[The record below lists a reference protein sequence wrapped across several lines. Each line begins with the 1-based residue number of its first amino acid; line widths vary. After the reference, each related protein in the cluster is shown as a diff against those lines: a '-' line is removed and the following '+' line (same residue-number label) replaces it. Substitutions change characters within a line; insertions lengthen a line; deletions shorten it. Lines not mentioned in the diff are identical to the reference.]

1 MAGPVKL
8 VCFIALAVIVW
19 GLFAVGEI
27 IVAWLDYK
35 INGTLIPCHLE
46 LINSIYH
53 LISILIHGLHGIR
66 KGTSRFMFPW
76 MFLYKTFAI
85 VAWIPTAMIL
95 YKVIVNCFWPNHF
108 DISRADGNLIS
119 LYVIVSIYGEW
130 VEKIYESIKEKEK
143 GQFDEITNIEEG
155 KETKEGEKNSVYL
168 NNFVFVVKFLFL
180 TNSIYIIVMC

>member
-1 MAGPVKL
+1 MPGWITKSMEL
-8 VCFIALAVIVW
+8 VC
-19 GLFAVGEI
+19 
-27 IVAWLDYK
+27 
-35 INGTLIPCHLE
+35 IPCHLE

-53 LISILIHGLHGIR
+53 LISILIHGLLLHGIR
-66 KGTSRFMFPW
+66 KETTRFMFPW

-155 KETKEGEKNSVYL
+155 KETNLHSEGARNHCLGRSKIIQISILLSQNTKWNSTI
-168 NNFVFVVKFLFL
+168 L
-180 TNSIYIIVMC
+180 TDSFHVMVNY

>member
-1 MAGPVKL
+1 
-8 VCFIALAVIVW
+8 
-19 GLFAVGEI
+19 
-27 IVAWLDYK
+27 
-35 INGTLIPCHLE
+35 
-46 LINSIYH
+46 
-53 LISILIHGLHGIR
+53 
-66 KGTSRFMFPW
+66 MFPW

-155 KETKEGEKNSVYL
+155 KEIKEGEKNSVYL

-180 TNSIYIIVMC
+180 TNSIYIFVMC